1 MRPGRSPGTGD
12 AVDYDVTSAVTG
24 GTFTGFLAAVGY
36 TVKLGLDWK
45 RQRHAEPREDAR
57 ARVGDAAT
65 ANAVLVQTLGE
76 LRRENERLVKR
87 VASLEAE
94 NEEKDRKLDDL
105 EESLR
110 AVTVE
115 VSRLTDELATL
126 RTH

>member
-1 MRPGRSPGTGD
+1 M
-12 AVDYDVTSAVTG
+12 DYDVTSAVTG
-24 GTFTGFLAAVGY
+24 GGSTLLLTAVGY
-36 TVKLGLDWK
+36 ALKLALDWR
-45 RQRHAEPREDAR
+45 RQWHAEPREDAR

-65 ANAVLVQTLGE
+65 ANAVLVRTLGE
-76 LRRENERLVKR
+76 LRSENERLVKR

-105 EESLR
+105 EDRLR
-110 AVTVE
+110 SVMVE